1 MQFKH
6 LIWNLNKS
14 CIDLANILINI
25 VERYEKLD
33 IGQTFDYA
41 SPIYM
46 MDLNFHD
53 LASSMGHLRL
63 DEKTMHE
70 IITGLDNLSKT
81 QASIYYANKN
91 DRFEETTSFI
101 LKYTVSSIK
110 RDMNKRL
117 TLMLSTSLVKILR
130 ENKGIFLKL
139 YTHAR
144 YDLKSKYST
153 VLYDILSKKSKGSY
167 TIATV
172 FTIEEFKKLLD
183 FDLVE
188 TNNFDSWTKINSNI
202 LSRAAKEINEKTNM
216 YLTYTTIKDKTHSDK
231 RTQTNSIKFET
242 SLAPELEATDEYFTD
257 DILMAR
263 KIEYYK
269 EKEVDRKVRELK
281 KFRSITIDDEE
292 NYKFKER
299 QKLDKQHQEFE
310 AQAKLQEWVN
320 WVKYNNPTEHGLVC
334 LINYES
340 HEYVTINSIYKL
352 MNIETNKIL
361 SSNAR
366 DTFIKVQN
374 HINNDGDY
382 GLVDV
387 DYKKDYSIS
396 FSKG

>member
-1 MQFKH
+1 
-6 LIWNLNKS
+6 
-14 CIDLANILINI
+14 
-25 VERYEKLD
+25 
-33 IGQTFDYA
+33 
-41 SPIYM
+41 
-46 MDLNFHD
+46 
-53 LASSMGHLRL
+53 
-63 DEKTMHE
+63 
-70 IITGLDNLSKT
+70 
-81 QASIYYANKN
+81 
-91 DRFEETTSFI
+91 
-101 LKYTVSSIK
+101 
-110 RDMNKRL
+110 
-117 TLMLSTSLVKILR
+117 
-130 ENKGIFLKL
+130 
-139 YTHAR
+139 
-144 YDLKSKYST
+144 
-153 VLYDILSKKSKGSY
+153 
-167 TIATV
+167 
-172 FTIEEFKKLLD
+172 
-183 FDLVE
+183 
-188 TNNFDSWTKINSNI
+188 
-202 LSRAAKEINEKTNM
+202 M

-257 DILMAR
+257 EILMSR

-320 WVKYNNPTEHGLVC
+320 WVKYNNHTEHGLVC

>member
-1 MQFKH
+1 
-6 LIWNLNKS
+6 
-14 CIDLANILINI
+14 
-25 VERYEKLD
+25 
-33 IGQTFDYA
+33 
-41 SPIYM
+41 
-46 MDLNFHD
+46 
-53 LASSMGHLRL
+53 
-63 DEKTMHE
+63 
-70 IITGLDNLSKT
+70 
-81 QASIYYANKN
+81 
-91 DRFEETTSFI
+91 
-101 LKYTVSSIK
+101 
-110 RDMNKRL
+110 MNKRL

-216 YLTYTTIKDKTHSDK
+216 YLTYTSIKDKTQGDK